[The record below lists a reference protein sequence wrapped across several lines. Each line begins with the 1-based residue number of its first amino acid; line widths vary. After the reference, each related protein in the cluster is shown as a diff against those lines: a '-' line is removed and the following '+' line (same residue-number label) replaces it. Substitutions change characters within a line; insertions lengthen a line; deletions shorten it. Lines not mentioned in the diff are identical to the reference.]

1 MVAHALGLEK
11 EDKFQVLYWYRP
23 WHSAEPLPEIKAALG
38 QVEPWGRI
46 GGRYQ
51 TETDVILKGQRYL
64 VMVECKLGKP
74 GARVRAWERGSRSR
88 VPPTCE
94 GPLRALLADMQ
105 GWEAT
110 KRRFY
115 QLLCHLILAGE
126 LCGPGK
132 WPLEPHLLAIV
143 NDLNL
148 NRNGVPHAAEFEH
161 FRCAMRLAPEQT
173 HLLTWQE
180 LLARAEAS
188 FEPGVRPLLA
198 HARRLRYLQPE
209 EDQAG

>member
-1 MVAHALGLEK
+1 MWSPVRWGLED
-11 EDKFQVLYWYRP
+11 EFQVLYWYRP
-23 WHSAEPLPEIKAALG
+23 WDSAGPLPEIKAALDRVG
-38 QVEPWGRI
+38 PWSRI

-74 GARVRAWERGSRSR
+74 GTHVRAWERGSRSR
-88 VPPTCE
+88 IPPTYE
-94 GPLRALLADMQ
+94 GPLRDLLADIQ
-105 GWEAT
+105 DWEAT
-110 KRRFY
+110 MRRFY
-115 QLLCHLILAGE
+115 QLLRHLILTGE

-161 FRCAMRLAPEQT
+161 FRRSLRLAPEQT

-180 LLARAEAS
+180 LLARAEAT
-188 FEPGVRPLLA
+188 FDPGVRSLLA
-198 HARRLRYLQPE
+198 HAHRLRYLQPAE
-209 EDQAG
+209 GR